1 MGYMGYAP
9 EPGAVGEFTI
19 GAADVDARAAGAATV
34 GKGNVIRGFVVLSGA
49 GSLVYVDDHTG
60 KTITLTGLSSSAGDL
75 EPTAG
80 PLCIRSINGTGN
92 ANPSAA
98 LTLRCV
104 W

>member
-1 MGYMGYAP
+1 MSEDAP
-9 EPGAVGEFTI
+9 LARHPYDVGGAGPEAERDVAPT
-19 GAADVDARAAGAATV
+19 GA
-34 GKGNVIRGFVVLSGA
+34 IRGFVVLSGA